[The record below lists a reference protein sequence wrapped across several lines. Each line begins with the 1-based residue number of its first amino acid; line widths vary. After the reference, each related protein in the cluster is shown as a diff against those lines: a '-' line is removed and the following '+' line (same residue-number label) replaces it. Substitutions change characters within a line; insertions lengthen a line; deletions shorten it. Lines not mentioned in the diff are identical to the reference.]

1 VEPDV
6 AIVSVD
12 EEPAVIVAG
21 ENDAVAP
28 AGSPLA
34 LSDTDWALP
43 DVTAVDTVA
52 VAFEPGATV
61 ADVGLTATE
70 KSLAVAAGPNAATP
84 FGDPRPVGPS

>member
-1 VEPDV
+1 VELEV

-21 ENDAVAP
+21 EKDAVAP
-28 AGSPLA
+28 VGSPLA

-43 DVTAVDTVA
+43 DVTAVDIVA

-61 ADVGLTATE
+61 TDVGLTATE
-70 KSLAVAAGPNAATP
+70 KSLTAVAGPNAAMP
-84 FGDPRPVGPS
+84 FGVPRPVGPS

>member
-1 VEPDV
+1 M
-6 AIVSVD
+6 AIVSAD

-21 ENDAVAP
+21 EKDAVAP
-28 AGSPLA
+28 VGSPLA

-61 ADVGLTATE
+61 ADAGLTATE
-70 KSLAVAAGPNAATP
+70 KSLTVEAGSNAATP
-84 FGDPRPVGPS
+84 FGEPRPVGPS

>member
-1 VEPDV
+1 M

-12 EEPAVIVAG
+12 EEPALIVAG
-21 ENDAVAP
+21 EKDADAP

-52 VAFEPGATV
+52 VAFDPGATV

-70 KSLAVAAGPNAATP
+70 KSLVVAAGPNAATP
-84 FGDPRPVGPS
+84 FGVPRPVGPS

>member
-1 VEPDV
+1 M
-6 AIVSVD
+6 AIVSAD

-21 ENDAVAP
+21 EKDAVAP
-28 AGSPLA
+28 VGSPLA

-43 DVTAVDTVA
+43 DVTVVDTVS

-70 KSLAVAAGPNAATP
+70 KSFTVAAGLNAATP
-84 FGDPRPVGPS
+84 FGEPRPVGPS